1 MVVVVVVFG
10 LYILVRASLAPE
22 KVEAPPPAVPSGT
35 LAQDRAGETP
45 APQPAGETPAPQP
58 AGETPAP
65 QLAGETPAPQPAG
78 ETPAPQ
84 LAGETPAPQPAPQ
97 LQVVEV
103 SPPPGSLIEGSIKI
117 RFSEPI
123 QLPPEAAGASPLT
136 ISPPLDGEALLG
148 SDFIVYRIQRLPAEP
163 RTYTVEVNPLI
174 QTRDGRRVDHP
185 MRYLFKNS
193 NRIVQRVWEID
204 ATTLGMMFASEIA
217 PEAVQSHL
225 EVWEKDQLIPA
236 TVEAGETPQMVR
248 IKIPSGLNENVEAV
262 LKGGLTDV
270 RGNVLTATDVSCGY
284 TDEPPLS
291 VTKLQ
296 WERYSW
302 DEQRFRLA
310 FSAPVRG
317 ENLAKAL
324 KVTDPDAG
332 APVPYNL
339 DTYSTASTHT
349 VYLDSEGA
357 PPAKIVVEISGDLV
371 GENRE
376 HIIGPY
382 RGILAGRELKIEVQN
397 TYWQAPWRERDGM
410 SLRLFLT
417 GRVDVAE
424 MRKALAV
431 DPLVENFRVEGSGN
445 MFRIFGN
452 WDSGASYRF
461 TIKSGLRDRLGS
473 VLQQDLEFDLVA
485 DQVPGYVGFAG
496 EGLYYFPR
504 RTGMAL
510 PIETRNIDKVEV
522 KLYRMFPGNI
532 AVAVNDMDEGS
543 GSYDFDYR
551 WSAEVAKT
559 EVAATGRVDRLAS
572 TPLDV
577 DALFPQDKLGVFLLK
592 AEGKGTRMRRAYR
605 EQGDGDLE
613 PQEYTI
619 TATKIVVWTGM
630 GALAHWESDELAVFV
645 HDLYSLEPLA
655 TAKVTVYST
664 KNQELG
670 SANTDAQG
678 IAHLRAMDK
687 MLGEPRVA
695 VIEREGDYTFLDL
708 RAREDGRDA
717 LDEQMPPYKRDG
729 YDAFIYA
736 DRELYRPGETVHAH
750 WLVRT
755 NYGDCAPNVPLVVTV
770 VRPNG
775 RNLLSEP
782 TVLSDMGTGGL
793 DIATEKVFQTGKYTV
808 QLTVPGNSMPIG
820 SYQFSLEEFV
830 PNRIK
835 TEVKL
840 AETRWL
846 SAQSYPIVVNAQ
858 HLFGAPASDRKAEAL
873 VIFRRGEFKPENW
886 KEYKFDNDSRFLPEP
901 VQCGEARTNPDGEA
915 AFTFSY
921 TAPAKASFP
930 MKALVVGR
938 VFELGGRPVS
948 SMSEATFFPSDLCL
962 GIATTKPAAGEGV
975 EVLAAAVKSD
985 GTPAELD
992 KVTVTLEREVWN
1004 YYVRRYYSHHEPNW
1018 SETFEPVESQEVPL
1032 TGGKGS
1038 VAFNPQGWGYYRVRV
1053 HCAQTPQF
1061 STVSFYNYGGECR
1074 VVAGARPSLIKLSL
1088 DKKDYAPG
1096 DEAVVRIESP
1106 FDGKGVVVVQ
1116 GEEIQDVI
1124 PVDIRDKV
1132 GETRIALSQKQCPNV
1147 WIEATVIHAVQEDR
1161 RQVYPFSSFA
1171 MANVRVLDPK
1181 RRLDV
1186 ELPALP
1192 EEIRPKTTAQF
1203 QVSVHDSEG
1212 SPAEAELTLAAVDE
1226 GIHLITGYQS
1236 PKPYEHML
1244 RPRQPDFRRAHYY
1257 DKVAYDFDKPQI
1269 GGDALLRD
1277 LQKRLPSVDENWIKP
1292 VALWSGVVRTDAT
1305 GLATVTMDVPEY
1317 TGQLRLVA
1325 VACTPR
1331 AVGAQSADL
1340 YVRRPYMLRASMP
1353 RFMLPGDVARCR
1365 AVVFNNTDA
1374 PCKADVTWSSGGT
1387 IASGGGSGCLEVP
1400 AHGENVAIAEFTAAQ
1415 AVGQGEIRWQAVV
1428 TDSSGAEVER
1438 LEQVAPMPVR
1448 APASFQSRHE
1458 MIVLKP
1464 GESREIKNTVFLDDQ
1479 RTEMDLTVGGS
1490 PLLRLEKALEYV
1502 AGYPYGCVEQTTSRL
1517 LPMYLLRKN
1526 QSLMPSVIEPNQ
1538 IDAYIKAGIG
1548 RLFLMQTPGGGLSF
1562 WPGSYQAY
1570 DYGSVYGLHFLTL
1583 VKNGREFE
1591 LPEQNLDALEDYVR
1605 GIAFNPSIGD
1615 ESRLFVR
1622 AYAIYVLALG
1632 GDLKAVQ
1639 QIQRFDAI
1647 TMPRHASYLLAA
1659 ALAQN
1664 TQDVDRVKMYLAK
1677 APKQPYTIQETDRS
1691 LNSEIR
1697 NTAIELL
1704 ALVRMNTD
1712 PAEANSRAQTLVD
1725 FLAKRHY
1732 GTTQESAFII
1742 TALVEYL
1749 EGISEGLANAS
1760 AQVTAPDR
1768 EETLVGDQVGR
1779 FNHTGPGGTFTVANT
1794 GSTDVY
1800 VNLTVGGVPQTIVSE
1815 QVSEGGIGVTRTRL
1829 TSTGDPFVGEIY
1841 TQGDSYV
1848 VNLSVQCDR
1857 QVKNVVLVD
1866 MLPAG
1871 FEIENPRL
1879 DVSSLP
1885 GGKFSG
1891 AVTPSYLD
1899 VRDDRI
1905 IAAFDALDPGLHQFY
1920 YVVRAVTPG
1929 NYDCPAATAECMYDP
1944 SVVARTASGSIE
1956 VKQN

>member
-1 MVVVVVVFG
+1 
-10 LYILVRASLAPE
+10 
-22 KVEAPPPAVPSGT
+22 
-35 LAQDRAGETP
+35 
-45 APQPAGETPAPQP
+45 
-58 AGETPAP
+58 
-65 QLAGETPAPQPAG
+65 
-78 ETPAPQ
+78 
-84 LAGETPAPQPAPQ
+84 
-97 LQVVEV
+97 V
-103 SPPPGSLIEGSIKI
+103 SPPPGGLVEGSIKI

-136 ISPPLDGEALLG
+136 ISPPLEGEALLG
-148 SDFIVYRIQRLPAEP
+148 ADFIVYRIQRLPAEP

-174 QTRDGRRVDHP
+174 QTPDGRRVDHP

-204 ATTLGMMFASEIA
+204 GTTLGMMFASEVA
-217 PEAVQSHL
+217 PDTVQSHL
-225 EVWEKDQLIPA
+225 EVREKDQLIPA

-248 IKIPSGLNENVEAV
+248 VKIPSGLNENVEAV
-262 LKGGLTDV
+262 IKGGLTDV
-270 RGNVLTATDVSCGY
+270 GGNVITATDVRCGY

-291 VTKLQ
+291 VTELQ
-296 WERYSW
+296 WEQYSW
-302 DEQRFRLA
+302 DQQSFRLV

-332 APVPYNL
+332 GRVPYNL
-339 DTYSTASTHT
+339 DTYNTANTHT
-349 VYLDSEGA
+349 VYLDTGGT
-357 PPAKIVVEISGDLV
+357 PPAKIIVEISADLT

-376 HIIGPY
+376 RIVAPY
-382 RGILAGRELKIEVQN
+382 SGMLAGHELKLAVEN
-397 TYWQAPWRERDGM
+397 TRWVSAWRFREGIWLHLEL
-410 SLRLFLT
+410 S
-417 GRVDVAE
+417 GRVDIAE
-424 MRKALAV
+424 MRKALTV
-431 DPLVENFRVEGSGN
+431 DPPVEDFGVEGNGKT
-445 MFRIFGN
+445 FKVTGD
-452 WDSGASYRF
+452 WDSGAPYRF

-473 VLQQDLEFDLVA
+473 VLQKDLTFDLVA

-504 RTGMAL
+504 RTGMGL
-510 PIETRNIDKVEV
+510 PLETRNINKVQV
-522 KLYRMFPGNI
+522 KLYRMFPSNI
-532 AVAVNDMDEGS
+532 TVAVNDLDAGYS
-543 GSYDFDYR
+543 NYYFDDR
-551 WSAEVAKT
+551 WSAEVAQT
-559 EVAATGRVDRLAS
+559 ELPVTGPVDRLVS
-572 TPLDV
+572 TPVDV

-592 AEGKGTRMRRAYR
+592 AEGKGKWMDWEYR
-605 EQGDGDLE
+605 EEGESGLE
-613 PQEYTI
+613 LQEHTI
-619 TATKIVVWTGM
+619 EATKIVVWTGM
-630 GALAHWESDELAVFV
+630 GALAHWQSDELAVFV
-645 HDLYSLEPLA
+645 HDLYSLAPIP
-655 TAKVTVYST
+655 TAKVTVFST

-678 IAHLRAMDK
+678 IAHLRTFDK

-708 RAREDGRDA
+708 RAREEGREG
-717 LDEQMPPYKRDG
+717 LDEHMPRYNRDG

-755 NYGDCAPNVPLVVTV
+755 NYGDAAPNVPLVVTV

-775 RNLLSEP
+775 RNLLSQP

-808 QLTVPGNSMPIG
+808 QLTVPGNSMAIG

-835 TEVKL
+835 TQVKL
-840 AETRWL
+840 TETRWL
-846 SAQSYPIVVNAQ
+846 SAQSYPIMVTAQ

-886 KEYKFDNDSRFLPEP
+886 KEYTFDNDSQFLPEP
-901 VQCGEARTNPDGEA
+901 VQCGEARTNADGEA
-915 AFTFSY
+915 AFRFSY
-921 TAPAKASFP
+921 TAPAKATFP

-948 SMSEATFFPSDLCL
+948 SMSEATFFPSDVCL
-962 GIATTKPAAGEGV
+962 GIATAKPAAGEGI

-985 GTPAELD
+985 GAPAELD

-1018 SETFEPVESQEVPL
+1018 SETFEPVETKEVPL

-1038 VAFNPQGWGYYRVRV
+1038 VVFNPEGWGYYRVRV

-1061 STVSFYNYGGECR
+1061 STVSFYNYGGECQ
-1074 VVAGARPSLIKLSL
+1074 VVTGARPSLIKLTL
-1088 DKKDYAPG
+1088 DKESYAPG

-1116 GEEIQDVI
+1116 GEEIQDFI

-1132 GETRIALSQKQCPNV
+1132 GEARIALSQKQCPNV

-1181 RRLDV
+1181 RRLEV

-1203 QVSVHDSEG
+1203 QVSVHDSDG
-1212 SPAEAELTLAAVDE
+1212 APAEAELTLAAVDE
-1226 GIHLITGYQS
+1226 GIHLITNYQS
-1236 PKPYEHML
+1236 PKPYEYMM

-1292 VALWSGVVRTDAT
+1292 VALWSGVVRTDSS

-1331 AVGAQSADL
+1331 AAGAQSANL
-1340 YVRRPYMLRASMP
+1340 YVRRPYMLRTSMP

-1365 AVVFNNTDA
+1365 AVVFNNTDS

-1387 IASGGGSGCLEVP
+1387 IASGGGSGCLNVP
-1400 AHGENVAIAEFTAAQ
+1400 AHGENVVIAEFTAAQ
-1415 AVGQGEIRWQAVV
+1415 AIGQGEIRWQAVV
-1428 TDSSGAEVER
+1428 TDAAGVEVER
-1438 LEQVAPMPVR
+1438 LEEVAPMPVR
-1448 APASFQSRHE
+1448 APGSFQSHHE

-1464 GESREIKNTVFLDDQ
+1464 AESREIKNTFFLDDQ
-1479 RTEMDLTVGGS
+1479 RTEMALTVGGS

-1538 IDAYIKAGIG
+1538 IDAYIKAGIS
-1548 RLFLMQTPGGGLSF
+1548 RLFLMQTAGGGLSF
-1562 WPGSYQAY
+1562 WPGGYQAY
-1570 DYGSVYGLHFLTL
+1570 DYGSVYALHFLTL

-1591 LPEQNLDALEDYVR
+1591 LPEQNFDALQDYVR

-1615 ESRLFVR
+1615 DSRLFVR
-1622 AYAIYVLALG
+1622 AYAIFVLALG

-1647 TMPRHASYLLAA
+1647 KMPRHASYLLAA

-1664 TQDVDRVKMYLAK
+1664 TQDMDRVKMYLAK

-1704 ALVRMNTD
+1704 ALVRMKTD
-1712 PAEANSRAQTLVD
+1712 PDEANKHAQTLVD

-1749 EGISEGLANAS
+1749 QTISESLTGAS
-1760 AQVTAPDR
+1760 ARVTAPDR
-1768 EETLVGDQVGR
+1768 EETVAGDQVGR
-1779 FNHTGPGGTFTVANT
+1779 FRHTGPGGVFTVANT
-1794 GSTDVY
+1794 GATDVY
-1800 VNLTVGGVPQTIVSE
+1800 VNLTVRGVPQTIVSD
-1815 QVSEGGIGVTRTRL
+1815 QVSEGGISLTRTRL
-1829 TSTGDPFVGEIY
+1829 TSAGDPFSGDTY
-1841 TQGDSYV
+1841 TQGDSYA

-1857 QVKNVVLVD
+1857 QMKNAVLVD

-1885 GGKFSG
+1885 GGKLSG

-1905 IAAFDALDPGLHQFY
+1905 IAAFDALEPGLHQFY

-1944 SVVARTASGSIE
+1944 SVVARTASGAIE
-1956 VKQN
+1956 VKAN

>member
-1 MVVVVVVFG
+1 M
-10 LYILVRASLAPE
+10 
-22 KVEAPPPAVPSGT
+22 
-35 LAQDRAGETP
+35 
-45 APQPAGETPAPQP
+45 
-58 AGETPAP
+58 
-65 QLAGETPAPQPAG
+65 
-78 ETPAPQ
+78 
-84 LAGETPAPQPAPQ
+84 
-97 LQVVEV
+97 VEV
-103 SPPPGSLIEGSIKI
+103 SPPPASLIEGSIKI

-123 QLPPEAAGASPLT
+123 QLAPEAAGQSPLK

-148 SDFIVYRIQRLPAEP
+148 PDFIVFRIQHLAAEP

-174 QTRDGRRVDHP
+174 QTPDGRRVNYP

-193 NRIVQRVWEID
+193 NRIVQRVWEVD
-204 ATTLGMMFASEIA
+204 ATTLGMMFASEVA
-217 PEAVQSHL
+217 PETVQSHL
-225 EVWEKDQLIPA
+225 EVWEKGQLISA

-262 LKGGLTDV
+262 IKGGLTDV
-270 RGNVLTATDVSCGY
+270 QGNVLTATDVRCAY

-291 VTKLQ
+291 VTELQ
-296 WERYSW
+296 WEQYSW
-302 DEQRFRLA
+302 DQQSFRLT

-332 APVPYNL
+332 TPVPYNL
-339 DTYSTASTHT
+339 DTYNTANTHT
-349 VYLDSEGA
+349 VYLDTGGT
-357 PPAKIVVEISGDLV
+357 PPAKIVVEISADLA

-376 HIIGPY
+376 RILSPY
-382 RGILAGRELKIEVQN
+382 KGTLAGRELKLEVQN
-397 TYWQAPWRERDGM
+397 TYWQAPWREREGM
-410 SLRLFLT
+410 SLQLMLT

-424 MRKALAV
+424 LRKALAV
-431 DPLVENFRVEGSGN
+431 DPPVENFRGEGNGN
-445 MFRIFGN
+445 MFRIFGD
-452 WDSGASYRF
+452 WDSGAPYRF

-473 VLQQDLEFDLVA
+473 ILQKDLSFDLVA
-485 DQVPGYVGFAG
+485 EQVPGYVGFAG

-504 RTGMAL
+504 RTGIGL
-510 PIETRNIDKVEV
+510 PLETRNIDKVQV
-522 KLYRMFPGNI
+522 KLYRMFPTNI
-532 AVAVNDMDEGS
+532 AVAVNDLDEGR
-543 GSYDFDYR
+543 GSYDFDNR
-551 WSAEVAKT
+551 WSAEVAQT
-559 EVAATGRVDRLAS
+559 ELPVAGPVDRLAA

-592 AEGKGTRMRRAYR
+592 AEGKGMRMRRTHN
-605 EQGDGDLE
+605 EEGEGDAG

-630 GALAHWESDELAVFV
+630 GALAHWQSDELAVFV
-645 HDLYSLEPLA
+645 HDLYSLAPLP

-670 SANTDAQG
+670 SANTDDRG
-678 IAHLRAMDK
+678 IAHLRAFDK
-687 MLGEPRVA
+687 TLGEPRVA

-708 RAREDGRDA
+708 QPREDGREA
-717 LDEQMPPYKRDG
+717 LDDPRAGQMPPYKRDA

-755 NYGDCAPNVPLVVTV
+755 NYGDSAPNVPLVVTV

-793 DIATEKVFQTGKYTV
+793 DILTEKVFQTGKYTV
-808 QLTVPGNSMPIG
+808 QLNVPGNPAPIG

-840 AETRWL
+840 ADTRLL
-846 SAQSYPIVVNAQ
+846 STQSYPIVVTAQ
-858 HLFGAPASDRKAEAL
+858 HLFGAPASDRKAEAV
-873 VIFRRGEFKPENW
+873 VIFRRNEFKPENW
-886 KEYKFDNDSRFLPEP
+886 KEYKFDNDSQFLPEP
-901 VQCGEARTNPDGEA
+901 VPCGETRTNPNGEA
-915 AFTFSY
+915 SFTFSY

-948 SMSEATFFPSDLCL
+948 SMAEATFFPSDLCL
-962 GIATTKPAAGEGV
+962 GIATAKPATGGGV

-1018 SETFEPVESQEVPL
+1018 AETFEPVETKEVPL
-1032 TGGKGS
+1032 VGGKGS
-1038 VAFNPQGWGYYRVRV
+1038 VVFNPEGWGYYRVRV
-1053 HCAQTPQF
+1053 HSSQTPQF
-1061 STVSFYNYGGECR
+1061 STVSFNNYGGECQ
-1074 VVAGARPSLIKLSL
+1074 VVTGARPSLIKLTL
-1088 DKKDYAPG
+1088 DKESYAPG

-1124 PVDIRDKV
+1124 PFDIRDKV
-1132 GETRIALSQKQCPNV
+1132 GEIRIALTQKQCPNV
-1147 WIEATVIHAVQEDR
+1147 WVEATVIHAVQEDR

-1181 RRLDV
+1181 RRLQV

-1212 SPAEAELTLAAVDE
+1212 APAEAELTLAAVDE
-1226 GIHLITGYQS
+1226 GIHLITNYQS
-1236 PKPYEHML
+1236 PKPYEHMV
-1244 RPRQPDFRRAHYY
+1244 RPRRPDFRRAHYY

-1292 VALWSGVVRTDAT
+1292 VALWSGVVRTGAS

-1331 AVGAQSADL
+1331 AVGAQSANL

-1353 RFMLPGDVARCR
+1353 RFMLPGDLARCR
-1365 AVVFNNTDA
+1365 AVVFNNTDS
-1374 PCKADVTWSSGGT
+1374 PCKATVTWSSGGT
-1387 IASGGGSGCLEVP
+1387 ISAGAGSGELEVP
-1400 AHGENVAIAEFTAAQ
+1400 AHGENTLTAEFTAAQ

-1428 TDSSGAEVER
+1428 TDAAGAEAER

-1448 APASFQSRHE
+1448 APASFQSHHE
-1458 MIVLKP
+1458 MIVLKT
-1464 GESREIKNTVFLDDQ
+1464 GASREIKNTVFLDDE
-1479 RTEMDLTVGGS
+1479 RTEMALSVGGS
-1490 PLLRLEKALEYV
+1490 PLLRLEKALQYV

-1538 IDAYIKAGIG
+1538 IDAYIKAGIS

-1562 WPGSYQAY
+1562 WPGNYQAY
-1570 DYGSVYGLHFLTL
+1570 DYGSVYALHFLTL

-1591 LPEQNLDALEDYVR
+1591 LPEQNLVALQDYVR
-1605 GIAFNPSIGD
+1605 GIAFNPSIED

-1647 TMPRHASYLLAA
+1647 KMPRHASYLLAA

-1664 TQDVDRVKMYLAK
+1664 TQDMDRVKMYLAK

-1712 PAEANSRAQTLVD
+1712 PDDANKHAQTLVD

-1742 TALVEYL
+1742 SALVEYL
-1749 EGISEGLANAS
+1749 QTISEGLANAS
-1760 AQVTAPDR
+1760 ARVTAPDR
-1768 EETLVGDQVGR
+1768 EETLTGDQVGR
-1779 FNHTGPGGTFTVANT
+1779 FNHTGPAGAFTVANT
-1794 GSTDVY
+1794 GATDIY
-1800 VNLTVGGVPQTIVSE
+1800 LNLTVRGVPQTIVSE
-1815 QVSEGGIGVTRTRL
+1815 QVSEGGISLDRTRL
-1829 TSTGDPFVGEIY
+1829 TSTGDPFTSDVYI
-1841 TQGDSYV
+1841 QGDGYV
-1848 VNLSVQCDR
+1848 VSLSVQCDR
-1857 QVKNVVLVD
+1857 QMKNVILVD

-1879 DVSSLP
+1879 DVTSLP

-1891 AVTPSYLD
+1891 AVTPTYLD

-1905 IAAFDALDPGLHQFY
+1905 IAAFDALEPGPHQFY

-1929 NYDCPAATAECMYDP
+1929 QYDCPAATAECMYDP
-1944 SVVARTASGSIE
+1944 SVVARTASGAIE